1 MRSTDIQSLIIFLAL
16 FIIAISCF
24 ANEAKISMIVKYPG
38 VQQLNAETKQ
48 SLYEI
53 AVDLLKTSNF
63 NSFNHAKLLQSTI
76 PGVQERYRKTTCSHY
91 LLISVGSEQDFKTVG
106 GDVRV
111 VEIVIGLNASEY
123 ADALFT
129 IDPEGRIIEH
139 AKYSGSKAI
148 ELLEAVK
155 QAAAGR

>member
-1 MRSTDIQSLIIFLAL
+1 M

-24 ANEAKISMIVKYPG
+24 ANEAKISMILKYPG
-38 VQQLNAETKQ
+38 VHQLNAATKL
-48 SLYEI
+48 SLHEM

-76 PGVQERYRKTTCSHY
+76 PGVQERYRKTISSHY
-91 LLISVGSEQDFKTVG
+91 LVVSFDSEQNFKTVG

-111 VEIVIGLNASEY
+111 VEIVIGLNSSEY

-129 IDPEGRIIEH
+129 IDPEGRVIEH